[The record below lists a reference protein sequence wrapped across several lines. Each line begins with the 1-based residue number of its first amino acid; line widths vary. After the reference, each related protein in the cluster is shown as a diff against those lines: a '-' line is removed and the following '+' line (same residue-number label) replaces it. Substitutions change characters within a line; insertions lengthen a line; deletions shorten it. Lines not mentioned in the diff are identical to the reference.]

1 MTTTNILGFLKNR
14 GFKIT
19 RGRKLIIEIIATQD
33 APISPLVLLE
43 RLHGKNLLLNKTTVY
58 RELEFLVKQN
68 IVKEI
73 QFGER
78 NKRYEIK
85 SKLHH
90 HHIVCNKCKKV
101 EEIASDTLEKKLD
114 LLEKEIFQIKNF
126 QGINHSL
133 EFFGTCN
140 RCS

>member
-1 MTTTNILGFLKNR
+1 MNADKVLTQLKILGY
-14 GFKIT
+14 KIT
-19 RGRKLIIEIIATQD
+19 FGRKSIIEILFRQKE
-33 APISPLVLLE
+33 PISPLLLLK
-43 RLHGKNLLLNKTTVY
+43 RLHAKNLLVNKTTVY

-85 SKLHH
+85 SKQHH
-90 HHIVCNKCKKV
+90 HHIVCKICKQT
-101 EEIASDTLEKKLD
+101 EEIISGELEKKLN
-114 LLEKEIFQIKNF
+114 LLEKEIFQMKNF

-133 EFFGTCN
+133 EFFGLCQ
-140 RCS
+140 RCQ